1 MIFKNIDFKNSSF
14 IMNQNLL
21 LHLSL
26 QIPFSWLK
34 VIVCLR

>member
-21 LHLSL
+21 LH
-26 QIPFSWLK
+26 IMFYEFNFHG
-34 VIVCLR
+34 